1 MVQSDWEL
9 QNPGDLSDIL
19 GTKAELPQVVRK
31 PTRPEP
37 VMAPKRKQVLLDM
50 MKSSMV
56 PQKVQ
61 RVSHTVTHVSDSAGY
76 ESENLLPSKLKGTST
91 PVTSS
96 DTSKVDNVAPTQLRP
111 VSPIVTVES
120 MVVQAVST
128 LSGKTCE

>member
-61 RVSHTVTHVSDSAGY
+61 RVSHIVTHVSDSAGY